1 MVNRAAASGWP
12 PDAEFAPVGQAFRYE
27 LYGLQLDSQIKLP
40 VSESDTAGTAD
51 LEVRVADIERID
63 RLCGGVPLLPE
74 AGTWHRHAFLGDG
87 GVYLRWEDMFA
98 CVVEGSGK
106 RIWIASLGAASTE
119 SLHVYFLGH
128 AIGVALAVMGEEPLH
143 ATVVA
148 RPGRCVALM
157 GESGAGKSTLA
168 AYLVSRGAMLV
179 TDDLLRIAI
188 DGRGVCAYPGPRRIK
203 LMPDSKARYLGAQ
216 AQGVPMH
223 PLSGKFI
230 LPLAPGM
237 MHEGPAR
244 LDELILLDWPEEDV
258 PEPRL
263 ETPTQRDAM
272 LRVIAGTCVMRVTD
286 AARLARQFAFA
297 QELVERLPVRRLL
310 QPNDL
315 DRLPEAAALIGFP

>member
-1 MVNRAAASGWP
+1 
-12 PDAEFAPVGQAFRYE
+12 

-40 VSESDTAGTAD
+40 VSESDAAGTAD

-63 RLCGGVPLLPE
+63 RLCGDAPLLPE
-74 AGTWHRHAFLGDG
+74 AETWYRHAFLGDG
-87 GVYLRWEDMFA
+87 GMHLRWEDMFA
-98 CVVEGSGK
+98 CVVEGSGR
-106 RIWIASLGAASTE
+106 RIWMASLGAASTE

-128 AIGVALAVMGEEPLH
+128 AIGVALAVVGEEPLH

-157 GESGAGKSTLA
+157 GESGSGKSTLA
-168 AYLVSRGAMLV
+168 AYLVSRGARLV
-179 TDDLLRIAI
+179 TDDLLRVAI
-188 DGRGVCAYPGPRRIK
+188 DGPRVSAYPGPRRIK

-223 PLSGKFI
+223 PLSGKYI
-230 LPLAPGM
+230 LPLEADM
-237 MHEGPAR
+237 VYEGPVT
-244 LDELILLDWPEEDV
+244 LDELILLDWPEEAV
-258 PEPRL
+258 PQPRI
-263 ETPTQRDAM
+263 ETPTPRDAM
-272 LRVIAGTCVMRVTD
+272 LRVIAGTCVTRVTD

-315 DRLPEAAALIGFP
+315 DRLPETAALIGFP

>member
-1 MVNRAAASGWP
+1 MVSNATASGWP
-12 PDAEFAPVGQAFRYE
+12 PDAEFAPAGQAFRYE
-27 LYGLQLDSQIKLP
+27 LYGLQIDSELGIP
-40 VSESDTAGTAD
+40 VAESAPGEPAD
-51 LEVRVADIERID
+51 LEIRVTDMERID
-63 RLCGGVPLLPE
+63 RLCGGATLLPE
-74 AGTWHRHAFLGDG
+74 EGTWYRHAFLGDG
-87 GVYLRWEDMFA
+87 GVHLRWQDMFA

-106 RIWIASLGAASTE
+106 RIWITSLGAASTE

-168 AYLVSRGAMLV
+168 AYLVSRGARLV

-188 DGRGVCAYPGPRRIK
+188 DGRGVCAYPGPHRIK

-230 LPLAPGM
+230 LPLAPDM
-237 MHEGPAR
+237 THEGPAK

>member
-1 MVNRAAASGWP
+1 MVSNVTASGWP
-12 PDAEFAPVGQAFRYE
+12 PGAEFAPVGQAFRYE
-27 LYGLQLDSQIKLP
+27 LYGLQIESELGIP
-40 VSESDTAGTAD
+40 VAESAPGGPAD
-51 LEVRVADIERID
+51 LEIRVADMERID
-63 RLCGGVPLLPE
+63 RLCGGATLLPE
-74 AGTWHRHAFLGDG
+74 EGTWYRHAFLVDG
-87 GVYLRWEDMFA
+87 GVYLRWQDMFA

-230 LPLAPGM
+230 LPLAPDM
-237 MHEGPAR
+237 THEGPAK